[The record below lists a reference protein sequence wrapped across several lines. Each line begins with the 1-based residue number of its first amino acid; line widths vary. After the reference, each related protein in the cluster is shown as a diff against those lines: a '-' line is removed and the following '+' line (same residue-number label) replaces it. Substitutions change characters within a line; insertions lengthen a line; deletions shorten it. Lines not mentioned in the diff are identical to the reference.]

1 MLTAL
6 RGSAGGLVAKIF
18 IGLLAASFAVWGVAD
33 VFRGYHSDVLATA
46 GGNEV
51 TSQEFQTAFSRRVR
65 VLSSRLG
72 RNLSEPE
79 ARQHGVDAQVLQEL
93 LRDSTLMAQAK
104 DLNLALPNSVVA
116 DRVAS
121 NPAFQD
127 ARGQFNPANFRRLLE
142 ANGLSERE
150 FVSNER
156 QGLIRQAVTDSI
168 ISGLT
173 APDTLVEIAWRQ
185 RNEQRDAAY
194 FDIPASAVTVPEPS
208 KDEIAKFYADH
219 QADFMIPER
228 RTVATIVLDAN
239 QLAKSITVSEQ
250 EITTTYVRDKNRF
263 GTPEKRDV
271 QQIAFPDM
279 ASAEAALKRIR
290 GDEDFMK
297 VAAERGYSPKDVNLG
312 ELLQTDIPDE
322 AIAKVAFS
330 LPVDQVS
337 DPVKGKLAVSLV
349 RVTKIVGGKVKPL
362 SEVHDQIVSEL
373 KLRHAREKLLD
384 LHDHIVDARAAGQ
397 SFEAIAKKF
406 DLQLL
411 TLDSVDISGHQA
423 DGKEV
428 VNFPGKAQ
436 VLKAAFASDVGVEN
450 DALAIGQDGFDWYE
464 VRDIQVA
471 KVRALDKA
479 RPDVIAAWKT
489 QKLREVLLDK
499 ARSLQ
504 ARAEKGE
511 AMDKLAAEVGA
522 KLEQATGL
530 KRIETSSTFDGTQ
543 VAALFAAAPD
553 GYAVALGADGKT
565 ARVMHSSPVL
575 IPPFDPKS
583 VEAKALGK
591 ALDAGLANDVFGAYM
606 IELETAIGVKVNQKM
621 WRSLSGGQS

>member
-6 RGSAGGLVAKIF
+6 RGSAGGLIAKIF

-46 GGNEV
+46 GSNEV

-79 ARQHGVDAQVLQEL
+79 ARQLGVDAQVLQEL

-104 DLNLALPNSVVA
+104 DLKLALPDSVVA

-127 ARGQFNPANFRRLLE
+127 AKGQFNPQDFRRLLQ
-142 ANGLSERE
+142 ANGLSEQE

-168 ISGLT
+168 VSGLN

-185 RNEQRDAAY
+185 RNEQRDADY

-208 KDEIAKFYADH
+208 KDEIAKYYAAH
-219 QADFMIPER
+219 QSEFMIPER
-228 RTVATIVLDAN
+228 RTIATIVLDAN
-239 QLAKSITVSEQ
+239 ELAKSIDVSDQ
-250 EITTTYVRDKNRF
+250 EVMTTYERDKNRF
-263 GTPEKRDV
+263 GEPEKRDV

-279 ASAEAALKRIR
+279 AAAEAALKRIR
-290 GDEDFMK
+290 GGEDFMK
-297 VAAERGYSPKDVNLG
+297 VAADRGYSPKDVDLG
-312 ELLQTDIPDE
+312 EVLQTDIPDE
-322 AIAKVAFS
+322 AIAKAAFS
-330 LPVDQVS
+330 LPKDKVS

-349 RVTKIVGGKVKPL
+349 RVTKISGGKVKPL
-362 SEVHDQIVSEL
+362 SEVRDQIVSEIR
-373 KLRHAREKLLD
+373 LRHARENLLD
-384 LHDHIVDARAAGQ
+384 LHDHIEDARAGGQ

-406 DLQLL
+406 DLKVL
-411 TLDSVDISGHQA
+411 TLDSVDISGHQT

-428 VNFPGKAQ
+428 ADFPGKAE

-464 VRDIQVA
+464 VRDIQSA
-471 KVRALDKA
+471 KVRPLDSA
-479 RPDVIAAWKT
+479 SPDVIAAWKAE
-489 QKLREVLLDK
+489 KLREVLLDK

-522 KLEQATGL
+522 KLEKATGL
-530 KRIETSSTFDGTQ
+530 KRIETSSTFNGAE

-565 ARVMHSSPVL
+565 ARVMHSAPVL

-583 VEAKALGK
+583 VEAKALRK
-591 ALDAGLANDVFGAYM
+591 ALDTGLANDVFSAYM
-606 IELETAIGVKVNQKM
+606 TELETAIGVKVNQTM